1 LSFFEDL
8 VLKYRDRYHDTA
20 ELCNKR
26 DILKEI
32 VAGIPHNGRFLK
44 HTGDHW
50 VVLSAEKVLIK
61 VAQALQY
68 RMRTDRNVDAAA
80 AQTMLP
86 LQNPP
91 QPDPILTPEA
101 LGIGDPP
108 DIRAQKTLELY
119 SQWMVRANEVF
130 WQQVA
135 GPEARA
141 LFPEDMLAAVPF
153 DARSDTSFP
162 ANS

>member
-1 LSFFEDL
+1 L
-8 VLKYRDRYHDTA
+8 VLKYRDRYHDTLDHG
-20 ELCNKR
+20 EKK

-32 VAGIPHNGRFLK
+32 VAGIPNNGRFLR

-50 VVLSAEKVLIK
+50 VVLSAEKVLTKI
-61 VAQALQY
+61 AQALQY

-91 QPDPILTPEA
+91 SDSIITPEA
-101 LGIGDPP
+101 LGVGDPP